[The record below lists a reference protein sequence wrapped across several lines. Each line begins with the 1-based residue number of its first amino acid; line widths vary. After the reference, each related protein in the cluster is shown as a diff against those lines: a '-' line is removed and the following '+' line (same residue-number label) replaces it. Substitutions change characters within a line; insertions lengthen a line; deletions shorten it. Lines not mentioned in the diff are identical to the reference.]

1 MRVRSAT
8 WSELGVA
15 DPSPI
20 TYSTDRCP
28 VCKGSMYELSRTFF
42 CSNEDAHRGG
52 VLVTFAGR
60 AKRLDGGTIPPPI

>member
-15 DPSPI
+15 DKPVV
-20 TYSTDRCP
+20 TYSTDKCP
-28 VCKGSMYELSRTFF
+28 VCGGSMWELSRTFF
-42 CSNEDAHRGG
+42 CSGEDAHRGG
-52 VLVTFAGR
+52 VLVTFEGR